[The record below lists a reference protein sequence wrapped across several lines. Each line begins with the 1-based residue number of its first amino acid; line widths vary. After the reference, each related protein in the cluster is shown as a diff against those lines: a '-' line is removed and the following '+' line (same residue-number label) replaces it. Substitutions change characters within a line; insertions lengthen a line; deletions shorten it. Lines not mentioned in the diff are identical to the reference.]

1 MSSFVLAEMSDK
13 TSLATLTLASDHD
26 WVGVWLG
33 STLGMVLADG
43 LAIPI
48 GTWLHQRL
56 PTQLLHV
63 LASLLFL
70 VFRIVDPVRLR
81 FGPALGGHRRC
92 CSGGAGGGNRLRDLQ
107 VANFAPT
114 PNAGPERRTV
124 TGRRLSCRRR
134 PPHRASAPHGCVHG
148 PLHAYRAGFGRGR
161 VIPHSKGNAR
171 QICVDL
177 PVARDQAFPL
187 DSACL
192 TLPLITT
199 ELKRRRP

>member
-1 MSSFVLAEMSDK
+1 MSDK

-70 VFRIVDPVRLR
+70 VFGLWILFDC
-81 FGPALGGHRRC
+81 ALGRRSVAIAVAAAVALAAAIASVIYRSQTSHRRRTRAL
-92 CSGGAGGGNRLRDLQ
+92 SA
-107 VANFAPT
+107 
-114 PNAGPERRTV
+114 ERSPDAV
-124 TGRRLSCRRR
+124 
-134 PPHRASAPHGCVHG
+134 
-148 PLHAYRAGFGRGR
+148 
-161 VIPHSKGNAR
+161 
-171 QICVDL
+171 
-177 PVARDQAFPL
+177 
-187 DSACL
+187 
-192 TLPLITT
+192 
-199 ELKRRRP
+199 